1 MKHIHVSNQQG
12 KGKKFVYVYTC
23 VSVRNLDSKNS
34 VLLPWHKFGFNG
46 VIGVIQVEAFKVNVC
61 KSFNKI
67 NPAVVA
73 EKLRLTKGV
82 WHHLSSKGVMG
93 KQNLGQGILENPGHG
108 FKGEVVGGLLVTE
121 KDTHVQRGKKQ
132 VEVG

>member
-1 MKHIHVSNQQG
+1 MALCLPGYIYIYICARARVRVS
-12 KGKKFVYVYTC
+12 
-23 VSVRNLDSKNS
+23 NLDSKNS
-34 VLLPWHKFGFNG
+34 VLLSWHEFAFNG
-46 VIGVIQVEAFKVNVC
+46 VIRIIEVEVFKVNLC
-61 KSFNKI
+61 NSFNKI
-67 NPAVVA
+67 NPTVVA

-93 KQNLGQGILENPGHG
+93 KQKLGQGILENPGHG